1 MLSPTASTVRLVIHV
16 LAATIWVGG
25 QFTLAG
31 VVPALR
37 RQAPSTVKAAAQ
49 AYNRIAWPAFGILV
63 VTGIWNLMEIDIT
76 AAPSDYQVTLMVK
89 IALAAVAGV
98 AAAAHAT
105 ASSKAVLAIGGAL
118 GALASLGA
126 VFLGVLLRT
135 GS

>member
-89 IALAAVAGV
+89 IALAVVAGV
-98 AAAAHAT
+98 AAAGHAT
-105 ASSKAVLAIGGAL
+105 SSSKAVLAIGGAL